1 MGKDIYNEIYS
12 NVFKNQTKPNMK
24 QLIYFYAT
32 WCGPCKT
39 LGPIMDKIPNVT
51 KINVDSGSP
60 LVAQYH
66 VRAIPTVIILD
77 NGKEVSRFTGVKS
90 EAEILNL
97 LG

>member
-12 NVFKNQTKPNMK
+12 NLFKNQIKSHMK
-24 QLIYFYAT
+24 QLIYFHAM

-60 LVAQYH
+60 LVTQYH
-66 VRAIPTVIILD
+66 VKAIPTVIILE
-77 NGKEVSRFTGVKS
+77 NGQEVSRFTGVKS

-97 LG
+97 LK